1 MPAIHAS
8 RHHGLLD
15 LADLRKRAKRLLKAV
30 NNGEADEARA
40 QLRLLGLA
48 GPHYRLAD
56 TQWLLAREAGFASWP
71 KLKAHADAV
80 AFAARHPSFTAD
92 GEANVQHWRCGNDIA
107 HSLRTAGF
115 NGAFHMFDDPMVMG
129 PVPALPED
137 EYWSVRAAYTQQA
150 FNLGTQDVEQRQARQ
165 RAALAQLNADSEVV
179 LWCEGDA
186 YDQLFLIRILAS
198 LPCLPRRLELIE
210 ITQVP
215 GVERFIGIGQL
226 APDLLAWLWPQ
237 RRPLGPDAIAL
248 AKQAWAAYT
257 APAPRAWAAL
267 AAQKHPSLP
276 QLSAALAR
284 QLQELPGAKDGLSLT
299 ERLLLRILAQKGELP
314 AGRVFAQLMM
324 HDEPLPYLGDLM
336 FHVLLQPLIHAP
348 HPLLLEGPGDAW
360 AQRPLRLTAL
370 GESVLDGQANWL
382 DQAPPPRWVGGVL
395 IDAEQAPWV
404 VSEQGQVWQRR

>member
-1 MPAIHAS
+1 MPALNAS

-30 NNGEADEARA
+30 NNGEADDTRE

-48 GPHYRLAD
+48 GPDYRLAD

-80 AFAARHPSFTAD
+80 AFAARHPSFDAD
-92 GEANVQHWRCGNDIA
+92 GEASVQHWRCGNDIA
-107 HSLRTAGF
+107 HSLRIAGF
-115 NGAFHMFDDPMVMG
+115 SGAFHMFDDPMVMG

-137 EYWSVRAAYTQQA
+137 QYWQVRAAYIQQA
-150 FNLGTQDVEQRQARQ
+150 FNLGTQDIEQRQAQQ

-186 YDQLFLIRILAS
+186 YDHLFLVRVLAS
-198 LPCLPRRLELIE
+198 LPCLPRRLELIAT
-210 ITQVP
+210 TQVP

-237 RRPLGPDAIAL
+237 RQPLGEDAL
-248 AKQAWAAYT
+248 ALAQQAWAAYT
-257 APAPRAWAAL
+257 APDPRAWAAL
-267 AAQKHPSLP
+267 AAREHPSLP
-276 QLSAALAR
+276 LLRAALAR
-284 QLQELPGAKDGLSLT
+284 QLQELPGVNDGLSLT

-314 AGRVFAQLMM
+314 AGRVFAQLMT
-324 HDEPLPYLGDLM
+324 HDEPLPYLGDMM

-348 HPLLLEGPGDAW
+348 RPLLLEGQGEAW
-360 AQRPLRLTAL
+360 AQRPLRLTPLA
-370 GESVLDGQANWL
+370 ERILDGQANWL
-382 DQAPPPRWVGGVL
+382 DQAPPPRWVGGVRV
-395 IDAEQAPWV
+395 DADQRAWV
-404 VSEQGQVWQRR
+404 VSDQGEVSQRQ

>member
-210 ITQVP
+210 ITEVP